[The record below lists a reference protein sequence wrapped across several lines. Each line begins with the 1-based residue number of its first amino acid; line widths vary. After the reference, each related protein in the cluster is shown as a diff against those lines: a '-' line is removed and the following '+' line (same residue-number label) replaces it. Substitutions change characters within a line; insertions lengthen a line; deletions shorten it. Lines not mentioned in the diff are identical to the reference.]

1 MYGPDSSHMAHAS
14 THAGKA
20 QMEYL
25 QDYATARP
33 ARPSQ
38 TIREKTRRNLGRAWW
53 IAIAIIVA
61 LLGIAVW
68 AFSR

>member
-1 MYGPDSSHMAHAS
+1 MGVPPEYFAHAS

-25 QDYATARP
+25 REYANERP
-33 ARPSQ
+33 ARPSH
-38 TIREKTRRNLGRAWW
+38 TTREGTRRDLGRVWW
-53 IAIAIIVA
+53 IAIAVIVV
-61 LLGIAVW
+61 LLGVAVW

>member
-1 MYGPDSSHMAHAS
+1 MGVPPESFMNAS

-25 QDYATARP
+25 KEFAKGRP

-38 TIREKTRRNLGRAWW
+38 TIREGTRGDLGRAWW
-53 IAIAIIVA
+53 IAVAILVA
-61 LLGIAVW
+61 LLGVAVW

>member
-1 MYGPDSSHMAHAS
+1 MGVPPEYFAHAS
-14 THAGKA
+14 THAGKT

-25 QDYATARP
+25 KEFANERP

-38 TIREKTRRNLGRAWW
+38 TIREGTRRDLRRAWW
-53 IAIAIIVA
+53 IAIAITVA
-61 LLGIAVW
+61 LLGVAVW